1 MSGFLKL
8 VVFWGFVAVGA
19 WAAGQ
24 PDDPVAQIKGLLRNG
39 NAAEADR
46 RCDLALRLSP
56 RNAALWTLKG
66 LASDR
71 LHKTGQALKVYY
83 SALAIDGEYLPAL
96 EGAAQDEFRKRSQK
110 AVPLLERAEK
120 VRPADSTIEAML
132 GILAYLRHDCRKAVL
147 YFERIP
153 AVPEWSI
160 GTLQEYGTCLGRLED
175 WKRATTVL
183 SSALDR
189 EPAND
194 EARYNLA
201 VAEFHTGQFSS
212 VIETLNPLLQ
222 RHPPDP
228 ESLGLAAEACES
240 LFDTPRAVDLL
251 KKGIAAYPENPEF
264 YVAFANLSLTHNSF
278 QVGVDVVN
286 AGIARLPR
294 DASLHFARG
303 ILFLEMGEYERS
315 ERDFDLVETLDP
327 AMPDGPAAGALAKL
341 ELRQPKEAERIA
353 RAQLANRPDDPY
365 LNYVL
370 AEAIRSEGVPSD
382 SDEFREAQAA
392 AEKAVRL
399 QPNFA
404 RARLVLS
411 RLYMQSGK
419 FDSAAT
425 QAQEAVKLAPD
436 DGTIMYNLI
445 LATKRTG
452 GTEQL
457 PQLVKRLNELKAAS
471 SRKHHELRQYTLAER
486 PQEDGPLS
494 VP

>member
-1 MSGFLKL
+1 MSAFLRL
-8 VVFWGFVAVGA
+8 VVCLCVVAGVA
-19 WAAGQ
+19 RAGQ
-24 PDDPVAQIKGLLRNG
+24 PDDPIAEIKILLRNG

-46 RCDLALRLSP
+46 RCDLALRQFP

-71 LHKTGQALKVYY
+71 LHKTGQALKAYY
-83 SALAIDGEYLPAL
+83 SALAIDREYLPAV

-120 VRPADSTIEAML
+120 VRPTDSTIQAML
-132 GILAYLRHDCRKAVL
+132 GTLAYLRHDCGNAIVH
-147 YFERIP
+147 FERIP
-153 AVPEWSI
+153 AVPEWSM

-175 WKRATTVL
+175 WKRAATVL
-183 SSALDR
+183 SLALVR
-189 EPAND
+189 EPTND
-194 EARYNLA
+194 ETRYNLA
-201 VAEFHTGQFSS
+201 VAEFQTGKYSS

-222 RHPPDP
+222 REPPDP

-251 KKGIAAYPENPEF
+251 KKGIAAYPENLEF
-264 YVAFANLSLTHNSF
+264 YVAFANLSLTHSSF
-278 QVGVDVVN
+278 QVGVDVLN

-294 DASLHFARG
+294 EASLHFARG
-303 ILFLEMGEYERS
+303 ILFLEMGEYDKS
-315 ERDFDLVETLDP
+315 ERDFDLLEALDP
-327 AMPDGPAAGALAKL
+327 AMPVGPVAGALAKL
-341 ELRQPKEAERIA
+341 ELRQSKEAERIA
-353 RAQLANRPDDPY
+353 RAQLANHPDDPY

-370 AEAIRSEGVPSD
+370 AEAIRSQGAPPD

-392 AEKAVRL
+392 AEKAVKL

-419 FDSAAT
+419 FDTAAI
-425 QAQEAVKLAPD
+425 QAQEAAKLAPD
-436 DGTIMYNLI
+436 NVTIMYNLI
-445 LATKRTG
+445 LATNHTG
-452 GTEQL
+452 KAEQI
-457 PQLVKRLNELKAAS
+457 PQLIKRLKELKEAS
-471 SRKHHELRQYTLAER
+471 SQKRHQLRQYTLAER
-486 PQEDGPLS
+486 PPDDGLLR

>member
-8 VVFWGFVAVGA
+8 VVCFCLVAGGA
-19 WAAGQ
+19 RAAQ
-24 PDDPVAQIKGLLRNG
+24 PDGSIAEIKGLLRNG
-39 NAAEADR
+39 NGAEADR
-46 RCDLALRLSP
+46 RCDLALRLFP

-66 LASDR
+66 LASDS
-71 LHKTGQALKVYY
+71 LHKTGQALKAYY
-83 SALAIDGEYLPAL
+83 SALAIDPEYLPAL
-96 EGAAQDEFRKRSQK
+96 EGAAQDEFRKHSQK

-120 VRPADSTIEAML
+120 VQPTDSTIQAML
-132 GILAYLRHDCRKAVL
+132 GTLAYLRHDCRKAIV

-160 GTLQEYGTCLGRLED
+160 VALHEYGTCLGRLED
-175 WKRATTVL
+175 WNRAAIVL
-183 SSALDR
+183 SLALDR
-189 EPAND
+189 EPTND

-201 VAEFHTGQFSS
+201 VAEFQTGQYSP

-222 RHPPDP
+222 RDPPDP

-240 LFDTPRAVDLL
+240 VFDTPRAVDLL
-251 KKGIAAYPENPEF
+251 KKGIAAYPENPDF
-264 YVAFANLSLTHNSF
+264 YVAFANLSLMHSSF

-294 DASLHFARG
+294 EASLHFARG
-303 ILFLEMGEYERS
+303 ILFLEMGEYDES
-315 ERDFDLVETLDP
+315 ERDFDLLEALDP

-341 ELRQPKEAERIA
+341 ELGRPKEAERIV

-370 AEAIRSEGVPSD
+370 AEAIRSQGAPPD
-382 SDEFREAQAA
+382 SDEFRQAQAA
-392 AEKAVRL
+392 AEKAVKL

-419 FDSAAT
+419 FDRAAT
-425 QAQEAVKLAPD
+425 QAQEAVNLAPD
-436 DGTIMYNLI
+436 NVTIMYNLI

-452 GTEQL
+452 RAEQL
-457 PQLVKRLNELKAAS
+457 PQLVKRLNELKEAS
-471 SRKHHELRQYTLAER
+471 SRKRHQLRQYSLAER
-486 PQEDGPLS
+486 PSEDGPLR